1 VEAGVDISFSH
12 IFREK
17 APPDSIIQVMGEPSL
32 LLRKCIYL
40 DDFVQPGIMT
50 IMVLTGAPG
59 AGKTTAVIRVARALK
74 EKGVKVGGIV
84 SREVR
89 TNNRRIG
96 FEFIDL
102 TTDDRR
108 ALASIAGNGPKV
120 GKYFVNVAG
129 CRFAAERLT
138 NAVRNSDVIICDE
151 IGPMELKSN
160 EFIDS
165 VKNLLHVD
173 KKVIVVVHQKLQ
185 HPLIDEFRNKSSLL
199 INLDL
204 QNREKVNEVLLDK
217 LIA

>member
-1 VEAGVDISFSH
+1 
-12 IFREK
+12 
-17 APPDSIIQVMGEPSL
+17 
-32 LLRKCIYL
+32 
-40 DDFVQPGIMT
+40 MT
-50 IMVLTGAPG
+50 IIVLTGAPG
-59 AGKTTAVIRVARALK
+59 VGKTTAVIRVARALK
-74 EKGVKVGGIV
+74 ERGVKVAGIV
-84 SREVR
+84 SREIR
-89 TNNRRIG
+89 INNMRVG

-102 TTDDRR
+102 TTNDRNV
-108 ALASIAGNGPKV
+108 LASITGNGPKV

-151 IGPMELKSN
+151 IGPMELKSR

-165 VKNLLHVD
+165 VKNLLEVD

-185 HPLIDEFRNKSSLL
+185 HPLTDEFRNKSSLL

-204 QNREKVNEVLLDK
+204 KNREKVNEILLDK

>member
-1 VEAGVDISFSH
+1 
-12 IFREK
+12 
-17 APPDSIIQVMGEPSL
+17 
-32 LLRKCIYL
+32 
-40 DDFVQPGIMT
+40 MT
-50 IMVLTGAPG
+50 IIVLTGAPG
-59 AGKTTAVIRVARALK
+59 VGKTTAVIRVARALK
-74 EKGVKVGGIV
+74 ERGVKVGGIV
-84 SREVR
+84 SRELR
-89 TNNRRIG
+89 INNMRVG

-102 TTDDRR
+102 TSNDRSV
-108 ALASIAGNGPKV
+108 LASITGNGPKV

-151 IGPMELKSN
+151 IGPMELKSK

-165 VKNLLHVD
+165 VKNLLEVD

-185 HPLIDEFRNKSSLL
+185 HPLTDEFRNKSSLL

-204 QNREKVNEVLLDK
+204 KNREKVNEILLDR